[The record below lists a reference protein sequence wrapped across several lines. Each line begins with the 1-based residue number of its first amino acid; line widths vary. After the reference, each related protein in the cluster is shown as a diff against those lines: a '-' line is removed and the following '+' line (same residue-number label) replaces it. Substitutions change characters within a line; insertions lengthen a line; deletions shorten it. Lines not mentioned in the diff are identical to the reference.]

1 MSQVGLRGL
10 GQNASEVL
18 RRVAAGEVL
27 TVTDRH
33 RPVAQLVP
41 WQESAVARL
50 HSEGAVRGAKT
61 PWEVVSKPLPVTD
74 GKSASDILAQLR
86 EEERY

>member
-1 MSQVGLRGL
+1 MGQVGLREL

-18 RRVAAGEVL
+18 RRVVAGEVL

-41 WQESAVARL
+41 WQESVVARL
-50 HSEGAVRGAKT
+50 HSEGAVRAAKT
-61 PWEVVSKPLPVTD
+61 PWEAVPKPLSVT
-74 GKSASDILAQLR
+74 GGQSASDILAQLR